1 MSCETPLDPTPHG
14 APNES
19 DNPPHSETDTGLLV
33 SLLSSMKEGISQ
45 TNSLLID
52 FMSKTKSGK
61 DTRKRT
67 LDSEHSGS
75 DSEAEPSEPENIP
88 EKFPQTRTAPKRAR
102 YSTQEGHCQT
112 TKIVQ
117 APSEVIETPL
127 VEPSGPGRPNK
138 SQGLD
143 DDLIS
148 LFAGDDFNLSDDDTM
163 DNTSLLT
170 NIDSAL
176 SSTEK
181 GPPVSPHL
189 AKIIDQRL
197 SCEIDREKLKGIVSK
212 YKTPQNCEQLYLT
225 KINQEIWSQLP
236 AHAKR
241 ADIRVANLQ
250 DTLLGG
256 ISATLVSVNELLDCR
271 EKKTLP
277 DYKGLITNL
286 VDSVALTGLVCK
298 ELSYKRRETLRP
310 LLNKEFQ
317 QACSRSNKIGKLLFG
332 DDLPKTIQDIRS
344 TNKVMNTVAKPM
356 NTNSKSHSKPK
367 PYSHASTSNDKS
379 FLWAKGRTQ
388 HPPKKLFPQNQLQ
401 SNKKK
406 FTKH

>member
-1 MSCETPLDPTPHG
+1 MSCETPNESTSHG
-14 APNES
+14 GPNES
-19 DNPPHSETDTGLLV
+19 DNPPHSGTDTGLLV
-33 SLLSSMKEGISQ
+33 SLLSSMKEGINQ
-45 TNSLLID
+45 TNSLLAD
-52 FMSKTKSGK
+52 FMSKAKPGK

-75 DSEAEPSEPENIP
+75 DSEPSKPENIR
-88 EKFPQTRTAPKRAR
+88 EKLPQTRSAPKRAR
-102 YSTQEGHCQT
+102 YSTQEGHSQT

-117 APSEVIETPL
+117 DVIETPL
-127 VEPSGPGRPNK
+127 VETSGPGQPDK
-138 SQGLD
+138 SQGLG
-143 DDLIS
+143 DDLVS
-148 LFAGDDFNLSDDDTM
+148 LFAGDDFNLSDEDTM

-170 NIDSAL
+170 DIDSAL
-176 SSTEK
+176 SSSTEK

-197 SCEIDREKLKGIVSK
+197 SSEIDREKLKCIVSK

-256 ISATLVSVNELLDCR
+256 ISATLVSVNELLECR

-286 VDSVALTGLVCK
+286 VDSIALTGLVCK

-310 LLNKEFQ
+310 LLRQDFQ

-332 DDLPKTIQDIRS
+332 DDLPKTIQDLKS
-344 TNKVMNTVAKPM
+344 TNKVMNSVAKPV
-356 NTNSKSHSKPK
+356 NTYSKSHSKPK
-367 PYSHASTSNDKS
+367 SYSHASTSNDKS
-379 FLWAKGRTQ
+379 FLWVKGRTQ
-388 HPPKKLFPQNQLQ
+388 YPPKKFFPQSQ
-401 SNKKK
+401 SQFNKKK